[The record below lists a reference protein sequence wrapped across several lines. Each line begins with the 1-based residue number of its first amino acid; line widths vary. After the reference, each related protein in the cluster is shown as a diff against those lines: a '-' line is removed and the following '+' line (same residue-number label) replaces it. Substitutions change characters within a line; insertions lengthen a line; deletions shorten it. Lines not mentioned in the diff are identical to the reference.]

1 MRHRPVWAAAALGVA
16 ALVSPALSA
25 QGAQAPSVHVRAVSV
40 SRMGAPVGASDVNG
54 PLLSGDGRIAAYSI
68 SRSLVKGASP
78 YGSIYAYDLAS
89 GTTTLVNSTSDGTP
103 SDQSV
108 DALFDLSRDGTWVAF
123 SSTNSTNLTPPG
135 PQTNTF
141 LLLKNLRTG
150 QLQAL
155 RTPPVPG
162 YTGGIAHSQ
171 VISQHLSADG
181 QFVIVNTLR
190 NRPAAADF
198 SFLLDRSSSTWT
210 LLCGGVSGC
219 AAHGISPDGAVLVV
233 EDDDRNVVY
242 LQDRVTGAQRRLTPP
257 NPAARVNKVMFSGD
271 SRHVVVDW
279 LWTSGS
285 AVLGADV
292 DVLTGT
298 GTVVRTFTRPGAGVT
313 GVDGTGRYWEVG
325 INQAGTSAPN
335 TPIDVFRYDTQ
346 TRELVQVNTRPG
358 GPVRGIAGGTGI
370 SDDASRLA
378 FSSDQQLVPGDRR
391 NFTAFVATLH

>member
-1 MRHRPVWAAAALGVA
+1 MRHRPVWAAAALAVA

-25 QGAQAPSVHVRAVSV
+25 QGAQAPLVQVRAVSV
-40 SRMGAPVGASDVNG
+40 SRTGAPVGAPDMNG
-54 PLLSGDGRIAAYSI
+54 PLLSGDGRTAVYGM
-68 SRSLVKGASP
+68 SRSLIKGASP

-162 YTGGIAHSQ
+162 AHGGIAHSQ
-171 VISQHLSADG
+171 VVRQHLSADG
-181 QFVIVNTLR
+181 RFVTVDTER
-190 NRPAAADF
+190 NRPDTAGF
-198 SFLLDRSSSTWT
+198 SFLLDRLRNTWT

-219 AAHGISPDGAVLVV
+219 TAHGISPDGAVLVV
-233 EDDDRNVVY
+233 GEENRNVVY

-271 SRHVVVDW
+271 SRHVVVEW

-292 DVLTGT
+292 DVLTAT
-298 GTVVRTFTRPGAGVT
+298 GTVVRTFTRPGVDVT
-313 GVDGTGRYWEVG
+313 GVDGTGRYWEVE
-325 INQAGTSAPN
+325 INQAGTSAPT
-335 TPIDVFRYDTQ
+335 TPIDVFRYDTR
-346 TRELVQVNTRPG
+346 TTELVQVNTRPG

-378 FSSDQQLVPGDRR
+378 FSSDQQLVPGDHR
-391 NFTAFVATLH
+391 NFTGFVATLH